1 MRSLTKKG
9 LYLIILDLMDDF
21 LKNIFFNRYPSVKT
35 IRAQGDMSDIFI
47 NDIKLS
53 DHLSLVVR
61 FVLYEHKSDSKLEKR
76 FFIQQSVMNV
86 IKQQL
91 MEEQTLLMATGIK
104 QVQMLELLKDI
115 VLCLIDYK
123 QINFDRAN
131 YES

>member
-1 MRSLTKKG
+1 
-9 LYLIILDLMDDF
+9 MDDF